1 MNTVYSDSRKQ
12 KLGENI
18 ERFLL
23 DRSSWS
29 DSLQNYFDD
38 LDPKE
43 RSRGLTLELLL
54 TWMAAETGIKELG
67 DPYYMSSF
75 VRLLGHYKRWSHNT
89 ARGGDSFV
97 LLTALAQCGVVRKDD
112 GTPIT
117 DPAEL
122 IAFLFGRSQG

>member
-54 TWMAAETGIKELG
+54 TWMAAETGIKDRKSTRLN
-67 DPYYMSSF
+67 SS
-75 VRLLGHYKRWSHNT
+75 H
-89 ARGGDSFV
+89 
-97 LLTALAQCGVVRKDD
+97 
-112 GTPIT
+112 
-117 DPAEL
+117 
-122 IAFLFGRSQG
+122 